1 MRRNRRRSKQIVKP
15 ELQTIVETPVVTM
28 VDTRTMS
35 ELLQAP
41 TEGYGDAI
49 VIPLI
54 LAENFELKVELLS
67 LDRSIDTFYNVFDH
81 IRCQKSSLNAYRV
94 DVMTTSSRK
103 SPSLDV
109 TLQPEIVKEL
119 VHDVTRLL
127 NQSYRE
133 TAIERDCDESCEN
146 DSEASSSLDVF
157 LLLCTLLL
165 QTQNTLPNGPRIIL

>member
-54 LAENFELKVELLS
+54 LAENFELKDE
-67 LDRSIDTFYNVFDH
+67 RSIDTFYNVFDH

-133 TAIERDCDESCEN
+133 TAIERDCDESCGRT
-146 DSEASSSLDVF
+146 AQSLLMSCLATF
-157 LLLCTLLL
+157 LVGRHCGIWGGVLCTAVGTYN
-165 QTQNTLPNGPRIIL
+165 QVR